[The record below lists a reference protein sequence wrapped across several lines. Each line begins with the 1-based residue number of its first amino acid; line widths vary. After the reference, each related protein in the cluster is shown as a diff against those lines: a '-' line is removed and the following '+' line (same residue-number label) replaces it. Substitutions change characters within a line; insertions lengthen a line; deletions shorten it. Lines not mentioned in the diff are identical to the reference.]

1 MYDLGSALDGATAE
15 PGSNLL
21 LTGPPLSGKR
31 KLAFEILAAGAD
43 AGEASLIVTTRDGA
57 DRVLTDYRALTDGEA
72 TVGVVDGVTEHR
84 GESGADHPDVA
95 YAASPTD
102 MTGLGVEFSGFMDRF
117 EASDAGGIRVVFDSL
132 SVLLYYA
139 DLQTV
144 FRFVHVVTSRVE
156 DAGAVGIYLLESTAH
171 DPETRNTLTQ
181 LFDGVIELDEDG
193 VVSARL
199 PGTDAEPVP

>member
-1 MYDLGSALDGATAE
+1 MYELCPALDGATVD

-31 KLAFEILAAGAD
+31 TLAFEVLAAGA
-43 AGEASLIVTTRDGA
+43 AQGEASLIVTARDAA
-57 DRVLTDYRALTDGEA
+57 DRVLADYRALVDGDA
-72 TVGVVDGVTEHR
+72 PVGVVDCVTEHQ
-84 GESGADHPDVA
+84 GGPTLEDPDVA

-117 EASDAGGIRVVFDSL
+117 EASDATGVRVVFDSL

-144 FRFVHVVTSRVE
+144 FRFMHVVANRIE
-156 DAGAVGIYLLESTAH
+156 DADAVGLHLLESTAH
-171 DPETRNTLTQ
+171 DAEARNTLSQ
-181 LFDGVIELDEDG
+181 LFGGVVELDADG
-193 VVSARL
+193 AVSARL
-199 PGTDAEPVP
+199 QGADTEAVR